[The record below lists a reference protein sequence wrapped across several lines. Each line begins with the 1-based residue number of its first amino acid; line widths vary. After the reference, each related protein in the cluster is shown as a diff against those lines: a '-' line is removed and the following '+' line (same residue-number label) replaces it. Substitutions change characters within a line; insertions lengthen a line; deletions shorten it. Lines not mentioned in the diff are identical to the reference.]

1 MDGIITGDL
10 IETVFLYYVFFC
22 VPYFV
27 MLNPDCKK
35 NAFAKG
41 AATPFREVLTACDKG
56 QISSP
61 FRKINSSSEEGTS
74 CPPGVKEKAP
84 QWTRSGP
91 LMEFDQWGR
100 VSI

>member
-1 MDGIITGDL
+1 
-10 IETVFLYYVFFC
+10 
-22 VPYFV
+22 

-41 AATPFREVLTACDKG
+41 AAPPFREVLTACDEG

-61 FRKINSSSEEGTS
+61 CRKFNSSSEEGTS

-84 QWTRSGP
+84 QWT
-91 LMEFDQWGR
+91 
-100 VSI
+100 